1 MQKPF
6 VLNYRLNALY
16 KSEQDKYMARK
27 LEKIRASINSSCPES
42 FIFFNSNNFRRPAPK
57 FNMCNSSFFNI
68 KKNS

>member
-1 MQKPF
+1 MRKPF
-6 VLNYRLNALY
+6 IPNMHLNERH
-16 KSEQDKYMARK
+16 KTEQDKYMARK

-42 FIFFNSNNFRRPAPK
+42 FLFFNSNNFRRPAPK